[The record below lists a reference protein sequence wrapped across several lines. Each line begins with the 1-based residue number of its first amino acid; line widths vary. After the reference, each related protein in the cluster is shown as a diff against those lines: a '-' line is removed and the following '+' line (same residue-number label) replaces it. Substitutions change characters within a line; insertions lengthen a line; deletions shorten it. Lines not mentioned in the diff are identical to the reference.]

1 MRRRGALLLWSL
13 WLGIGVGVAFVAI
26 PAVFA
31 TARPGLP
38 PGEPGAT
45 AQAILWR
52 YFLSQAVLALLLALL
67 EAPAWL
73 GRARSSRWR
82 PATFGLLLASCLA
95 SLLWLHPTLS
105 GLHRVRHDPATV
117 PAEREAATARFKQLH
132 GASQGLNLATLI
144 LVFAHWVAAG
154 RAAGNPISKEA
165 QGTSGPAS

>member
-1 MRRRGALLLWSL
+1 MRQRAALLLWSL

-38 PGEPGAT
+38 PGEPGST
-45 AQAILWR
+45 AQAVLWR
-52 YFLSQAVLALLLALL
+52 YFLAQALLALIL
-67 EAPAWL
+67 AVVEAPAWL

-95 SLLWLHPTLS
+95 SLLWLHPALS

-117 PAEREAATARFKQLH
+117 PVEREAATAAFKRLH
-132 GASQGLNLATLI
+132 GASQGLNLSTLI
-144 LVFAHWVAAG
+144 LVLAQWAAAG
-154 RAAGNPISKEA
+154 RTPGHPGTQQPRGVHLPAA
-165 QGTSGPAS
+165 